1 MIGFIL
7 HLLRK
12 RKGFIAKSPIRTI
25 TERLNIGGR
34 VADYLI
40 KVEKEIGDT
49 VKFSGNVADWV
60 VKYIP
65 PDYLTVKG
73 SVSEYG
79 VKIAI
84 SETVK
89 IDGLTWIYSISRIL
103 TERLNIRCYIK
114 PYREQ

>member
-1 MIGFIL
+1 MIDFIL

-12 RKGFIAKSPIRTI
+12 RKGFIAKSPIQTI
-25 TERLNIGGR
+25 AERLNIGGR
-34 VADYLI
+34 VADYL
-40 KVEKEIGDT
+40 VEVREETQDT

-79 VKIAI
+79 VKITI

-89 IDGLTWIYSISRIL
+89 IDGLTWTYSISRIF